1 MKKLLLLF
9 FSFLLSFNSYGGSQ
23 LDFTLSDFCYKQPNV
38 QDRGGVFYYPNQ
50 EVGITDSSLCVYK
63 DLYGQ
68 YMSKVEL
75 VNGKFE
81 GKFIRWWENGQKHQE
96 KHYKNGKLDGKSSGW
111 WSDGRKYYIKNYKN
125 DVLNGLSTQWYET
138 VSQKQG
144 EGEYIDGKANGKWTF
159 WFPNGQIAQEYFKI
173 DGKRD
178 GKWLEYGINGKLIR
192 ESSWK
197 DGECISGDWCPGSE
211 SFSYSF
217 ALDGDEDRETLDE
230 LFEIQSQ
237 INKDAEEKRKLEEEK
252 AKEAEEKAKEAEIL
266 AQEVAKQVKK
276 AEEKRKAEEAK
287 AKEAEQKRKSE
298 EEKLKLEEEKAK
310 DAEEKRKLE
319 EEKLLLVIEDQ
330 LNTLKSA
337 YVSNIAARIKS
348 VWRYQ
353 GAEDDWECDVYV
365 VQDRDGTVVA
375 VDVRNCNVD
384 DSNKAKVFKDSI
396 RRAVYKASPL
406 PSAPDESVFDKELVI
421 KFSVN

>member
-1 MKKLLLLF
+1 MKKLLLLLV
-9 FSFLLSFNSYGGSQ
+9 SLLLSFNSYGGSQ
-23 LDFTLSDFCYKQPNV
+23 LDFTLSDFCYQQPNV

-50 EVGITDSSLCVYK
+50 EVGITASSLCVYK

-144 EGEYIDGKANGKWTF
+144 EGEYIDGKANGKWIF

-197 DGECISGDWCPGSE
+197 DGECISGDWCRENE

-237 INKDAEEKRKLEEEK
+237 INKDAEENRATMK
-252 AKEAEEKAKEAEIL
+252 ADYVTSIASK
-266 AQEVAKQVKK
+266 VK
-276 AEEKRKAEEAK
+276 
-287 AKEAEQKRKSE
+287 S
-298 EEKLKLEEEKAK
+298 L
-310 DAEEKRKLE
+310 
-319 EEKLLLVIEDQ
+319 
-330 LNTLKSA
+330 
-337 YVSNIAARIKS
+337 
-348 VWRYQ
+348 WRYQ
-353 GAEDDWECDVYV
+353 GAEDDWKCDVYV

-384 DSNKAKVFKDSI
+384 DSNKAKVF
-396 RRAVYKASPL
+396 
-406 PSAPDESVFDKELVI
+406 
-421 KFSVN
+421 